1 MIGYLK
7 GKVAGIYEDMIV
19 LETYGVGYNIYMSS
33 SSIDLIEGLGASLK
47 VYTYLSVREDAMQLF
62 GFLTKDDL
70 DTFRLLINV
79 NGIGPKG
86 ALSILS
92 VMTADDLRFAV
103 MSGDAKSIG
112 KAPGV
117 GPKTAQRVIIDLKD
131 RIDLETVIT
140 DKLDHKDR
148 EKTSA
153 LDAIRQ
159 DAIEAL
165 VALGYSQSDSY
176 RAVRSVDVADDVE
189 TVLKSALSV
198 I

>member
-7 GKVAGIYEDMIV
+7 GEVAGIYDDMIV
-19 LETYGVGYNIYMSS
+19 LETHGVGYNICMST
-33 SSIDLIEGLGASLK
+33 SSIDLIEGLGASVK
-47 VYTYLSVREDAMQLF
+47 VYTYLSVREDSMQLF

-131 RIDLETVIT
+131 RINLETVIN
-140 DKLDHKDR
+140 DKLDHKDK
-148 EKTSA
+148 EKTSV
-153 LDAIRQ
+153 LDAVRQ

-176 RAVRSVDVADDVE
+176 RAVRSVDAADDVE